1 MSFVSIWVHAVW
13 GTKNREP
20 VLEEDIREEICQHI
34 IQNSVEKNF
43 YIDSLDGHFDHLH
56 SLMTLN
62 PGMSISKQM
71 QLIKGESSFW
81 VNDNKLIRGHFE
93 WADEYFAVSVS
104 NDKLDKVREYIRNQK
119 EHHKKI
125 TFLDEYNAFV
135 KSLRNNDKKL

>member
-20 VLEEDIREEICQHI
+20 VLKEDIREEICQHI
-34 IQNSVEKNF
+34 IQNSIEKNF

-62 PGMSISKQM
+62 AGMSISKQM

-119 EHHKKI
+119 EHHKKT
-125 TFLDEYNAFV
+125 TFLDEYNAFL
-135 KSLRNNDKKL
+135 KSFRNNNKKL